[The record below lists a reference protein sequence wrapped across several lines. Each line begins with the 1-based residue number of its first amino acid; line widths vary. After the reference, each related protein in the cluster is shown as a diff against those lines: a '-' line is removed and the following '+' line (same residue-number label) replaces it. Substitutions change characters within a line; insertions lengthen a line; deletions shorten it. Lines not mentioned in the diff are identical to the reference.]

1 MTRESYH
8 PEHIDELTLRVL
20 DVCCRLRRIAESSRE
35 EQLPAVP
42 LHDKKALEWLGK
54 LENWLHKAEAELQMA
69 IIRNRG
75 ARRAQTAAL
84 KEDRQ

>member
-1 MTRESYH
+1 MTRESYE

-20 DVCCRLRRIAESSRE
+20 DLCCRLRNMSQRSRE
-35 EQLPAVP
+35 EQLPGVP

-54 LENWLHKAEAELQMA
+54 LEEWMHKAEAELQMA

-75 ARRAQTAAL
+75 ARRAQSLA
-84 KEDRQ
+84 DDG